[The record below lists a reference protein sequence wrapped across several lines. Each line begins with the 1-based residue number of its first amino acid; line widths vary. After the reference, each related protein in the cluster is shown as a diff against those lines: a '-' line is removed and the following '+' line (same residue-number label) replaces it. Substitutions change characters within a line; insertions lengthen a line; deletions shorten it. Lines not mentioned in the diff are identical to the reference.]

1 MSTDSDT
8 PAGTTLDVHTS
19 DDNVS
24 APAPANEHNRKHWRG
39 VIHTHDRDLVVVGN
53 QNFHQSKLALLARL
67 PDNTELVKSLET
79 DSFIE
84 YDLLHM
90 NSGIIIGS
98 VTLEEVFYS
107 D

>member
-1 MSTDSDT
+1 MNTHSDT
-8 PAGTTLDVHTS
+8 PAGTTLDVRTS

-39 VIHTHDRDLVVVGN
+39 VIHTYDRDLLVIGN
-53 QNFHQSKLALLARL
+53 ENFFQTKAATQQAL
-67 PDNTELVKSLET
+67 PPNTELVKSLET

-98 VTLEEVFYS
+98 ASLEEVFYS
-107 D
+107 E